1 MSPPDTNLKKQE
13 SRHKWPLIGMALVVI
28 FGVGIIV
35 YWTGEEVATAP
46 EAEEEV
52 IVDEENVIEGDDEA
66 SVPIAPD

>member
-46 EAEEEV
+46 ETEEEV
-52 IVDEENVIEGDDEA
+52 IVDEATVVAGDDEA